1 MEEIDVNNCNVE
13 IYQFRILI
21 EFRYRE
27 GLSNSG
33 MMNFIDK
40 MFFQISIVKDEK
52 NIEIKNYE

>member
-1 MEEIDVNNCNVE
+1 MEEKDVNNCNVE

-33 MMNFIDK
+33 MINFIDK
-40 MFFQISIVKDEK
+40 MFFQINIVKDEK

>member
-1 MEEIDVNNCNVE
+1 MEEKDVNNCNVE

-33 MMNFIDK
+33 MINFIDK
-40 MFFQISIVKDEK
+40 MFFQISVVKDEK

>member
-1 MEEIDVNNCNVE
+1 MEEKDVNNCNVE

-33 MMNFIDK
+33 MINFIDK

-52 NIEIKNYE
+52 IIEIKNYE